1 MNPKRH
7 TFLEFCSEIT
17 GYPSVALEGTGVVGL
32 NQQLLEDVL
41 GSDLSAEFYDLIE
54 TALAPGEASERE
66 KQIREIVLTSPVFGP
81 VATNLIRL
89 WYLGYWREMPDDWRQ
104 MTSRPKPG
112 PTDVGRTHVPSE
124 LSYIEQLSYRTA
136 QAHPPGAK
144 PTGFG
149 SWSKRPL

>member
-7 TFLEFCSEIT
+7 TFLEFCVEIT
-17 GYPSVALEGTGVVGL
+17 GYPSVVLEGTGVVDL

-41 GSDLSAEFYDLIE
+41 GSTLIAKFYLLIE
-54 TALAPGEASERE
+54 TVLALSDASERE
-66 KQIREIVLTSPVFGP
+66 KRIRETVLPSPLFGP
-81 VATNLIRL
+81 VVTNLIRL
-89 WYLGYWREMPDDWRQ
+89 WYLGYWRELPDDWRQ

-112 PTDVGRTHVPSE
+112 PTDAGRTHVPSE

-136 QAHPPGAK
+136 RAHPPGAK

-149 SWSKRPL
+149 SWSRQPL